1 MTAVTSCQGLWMEN
15 SLSGIAGL
23 ETKLRL
29 DSGCC
34 YCWCFVV
41 DGIVDVG
48 VNVVVDVFVSP

>member
-1 MTAVTSCQGLWMEN
+1 MEN

-48 VNVVVDVFVSP
+48 VNVVVVVFVSP